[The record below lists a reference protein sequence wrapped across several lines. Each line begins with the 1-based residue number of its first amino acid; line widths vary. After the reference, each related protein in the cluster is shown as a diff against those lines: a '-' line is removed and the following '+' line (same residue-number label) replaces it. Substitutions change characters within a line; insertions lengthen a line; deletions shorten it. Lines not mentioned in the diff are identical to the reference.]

1 MALWMYG
8 FLVVSA
14 ELSGQNA
21 TVHGRNLEELV
32 DCGVCKAVPLSTCKY
47 CHAGSSSSSP
57 SQPRRRRARRR
68 RTVPQLELGSHEPRR
83 RQPRRRSPGG
93 SSASP
98 SQPRRRRTGTAP
110 GNVSRVPDCPA
121 SYRNCGTCKCV
132 PPSSCTWCPGG
143 STTTNVTKAPINL
156 DIPPGTSNSVDL
168 ITEKLV
174 APPNSS
180 MDPLLIVTV
189 VLLVSCGAF
198 GAGCLWKRHKEKQN
212 VEGANPDPEL
222 QPAAGHGQVALPR
235 QSQSPTKPSLLA
247 LIPTLSVRKVL
258 PPSVQCSGQISAQW
272 PRRKVAFFTVE
283 SGSFKAF
290 GHRYSIEDPDKPQL
304 TKKFYWAV
312 GTLQTL
318 CRIDR
323 NTIEWQTNHSNP
335 EWQRFLWVCAF
346 FPN

>member
-1 MALWMYG
+1 
-8 FLVVSA
+8 
-14 ELSGQNA
+14 
-21 TVHGRNLEELV
+21 
-32 DCGVCKAVPLSTCKY
+32 
-47 CHAGSSSSSP
+47 
-57 SQPRRRRARRR
+57 
-68 RTVPQLELGSHEPRR
+68 
-83 RQPRRRSPGG
+83 
-93 SSASP
+93 
-98 SQPRRRRTGTAP
+98 
-110 GNVSRVPDCPA
+110 
-121 SYRNCGTCKCV
+121 
-132 PPSSCTWCPGG
+132 
-143 STTTNVTKAPINL
+143 L

-189 VLLVSCGAF
+189 AVVLLLVSCGAF
-198 GAGCLWKRHKEKQN
+198 GAGCLWKRHQEKKN
-212 VEGANPDPEL
+212 VDGANPDLEL

-235 QSQSPTKPSLLA
+235 QPQSPTKPSLLA
-247 LIPTLSVRKVL
+247 LIPTSSVRKVL

-290 GHRYSIEDPDKPQL
+290 GHRYSIEHPDEPQL
-304 TKKFYWAV
+304 TKFHWAD

-318 CRIDR
+318 GRVDR